1 MPKVKRTFQSTLPN
15 NLPFLSKE
23 GYNTAII
30 KELNAY
36 KEFYTQ
42 SHSKKWCLE
51 FLEFNNMLSDK
62 LSKLKSLNEKYFG
75 SYGFIIKMNENNANV
90 VLEDIVG
97 KLEALCDIKDT
108 TKQKAKKAKVEVS
121 SDDVLNVVDELVD
134 AYFTEG
140 NTKRFQFRVS
150 QFAQKFQTLSK
161 TIQKQVEL
169 YIKKLDFQFQA
180 DEAIGKEEGIK
191 QYKYKPST
199 LILLFNKSLGL

>member
-1 MPKVKRTFQSTLPN
+1 MPKVKRIFQSTLPN

-23 GYNTAII
+23 EYNTAVI

-42 SHSKKWCLE
+42 SDSKKWCLE
-51 FLEFNNMLSDK
+51 FLVFNNMLSDK
-62 LSKLKSLNEKYFG
+62 LSKLKALNEKYFC
-75 SYGFIIKMNENNANV
+75 SYGFMIKMNENNANV

-108 TKQKAKKAKVEVS
+108 NKQKAKKAKVEVS
-121 SDDVLNVVDELVD
+121 SDDVLNRIDELLD
-134 AYFTEG
+134 AYFVEG
-140 NTKRFQFRVS
+140 GTKRLQFRVL
-150 QFAQKFQTLSK
+150 QFAQKLETLPK
-161 TIQKQVEL
+161 TIQNQVES
-169 YIKKLDFQFQA
+169 YIKKLDFQFQT

-199 LILLFNKSLGL
+199 LIALFNKYLGL